1 VCFKLVQLQVSEGAA
16 EDAEAVHS
24 KLISLQ
30 MKQQM
35 NAAWADTLTT
45 TYLMT
50 THNHSGT
57 STGCNKPSRSRQQKG
72 QQKPE
77 LA

>member
-1 VCFKLVQLQVSEGAA
+1 MRW
-16 EDAEAVHS
+16 
-24 KLISLQ
+24 LISLQ

-35 NAAWADTLTT
+35 NAAWADTLTM
-45 TYLMT
+45 TYPTT

-57 STGCNKPSRSRQQKG
+57 RTGCNKPFRSRQQNG

-77 LA
+77 FA